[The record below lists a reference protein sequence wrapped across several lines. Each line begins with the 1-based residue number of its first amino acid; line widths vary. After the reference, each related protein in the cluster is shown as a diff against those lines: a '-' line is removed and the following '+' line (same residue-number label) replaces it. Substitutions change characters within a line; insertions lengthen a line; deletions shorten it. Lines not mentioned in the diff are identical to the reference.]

1 MQESATR
8 LATLLTGEVQLS
20 DIERSARAEALDR
33 GMKVIRSTFQGT
45 HVRWFLGGQ
54 YYTEPEKL
62 HPDDPFLNKKVRRAM
77 NKAINRQSIV
87 EVFLAGSDVQMKT
100 LHGFHRTL
108 AEAAWPGII
117 NPEWESRYDEMYGY
131 DPKRARELLVEA
143 GNPEGFEFTLY
154 LFTLPGLPE
163 MVDIGQAMALDWEA
177 IGLKPKMVNLEFSG
191 VRPKYRAQEMHMSMW
206 GIRSATT
213 ALSTALS
220 FYTKSTTGHYFQH
233 PELDKRVEELD
244 RTVPISERAKLLR
257 EIGDVLYNEFAVIQ
271 MFNISSEIMVNPSF
285 VAGYKFPGLMSGFY
299 THLEYIETVPQ

>member
-1 MQESATR
+1 MRSGSRVQGHLLKFIERIEGVHVTYEALPEHWRKVPDYKELEFRWVQESATR

-177 IGLKPKMVNLEFSG
+177 IGPEAEDGEPG
-191 VRPKYRAQEMHMSMW
+191 VLRRPAEVPGAGDAYV
-206 GIRSATT
+206 
-213 ALSTALS
+213 
-220 FYTKSTTGHYFQH
+220 YVGHSQRH
-233 PELDKRVEELD
+233 HCPLHC
-244 RTVPISERAKLLR
+244 P
-257 EIGDVLYNEFAVIQ
+257 
-271 MFNISSEIMVNPSF
+271 
-285 VAGYKFPGLMSGFY
+285 
-299 THLEYIETVPQ
+299 